1 MLGISLQPDHSKMP
15 VFLILPNPNN
25 HSTIMMFPDVSLWTG
40 ELGAACGAIW
50 WAACWIFP
58 WFLWSVTGW
67 CGRWWSR
74 RCWCPCRSPPR
85 ISCWWG
91 RSPEPWLL
99 LCTLQGS
106 VIASNR
112 HPPLKNTHTHIHA
125 FHFTPGVLC
134 VQFKLTSLNFW
145 NTIIL
150 WNLMWLID

>member
-1 MLGISLQPDHSKMP
+1 MLNSADCLEEFHVGLAFTPACTQQDACFGF
-15 VFLILPNPNN
+15 FLNTY
-25 HSTIMMFPDVSLWTG
+25 STITMFPDVSLWTG

-74 RCWCPCRSPPR
+74 TCWCSSRNPLR

-99 LCTLQGS
+99 LYTLQGS
-106 VIASNR
+106 VSASN
-112 HPPLKNTHTHIHA
+112 HHLPLKNTHTHT
-125 FHFTPGVLC
+125 FMHFISHLECYVFNL
-134 VQFKLTSLNFW
+134 
-145 NTIIL
+145 IL
-150 WNLMWLID
+150 AVWTLKH